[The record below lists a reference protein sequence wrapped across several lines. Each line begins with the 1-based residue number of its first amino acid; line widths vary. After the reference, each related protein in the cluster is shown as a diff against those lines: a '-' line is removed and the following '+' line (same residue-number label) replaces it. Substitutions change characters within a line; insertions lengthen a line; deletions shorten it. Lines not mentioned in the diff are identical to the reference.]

1 MTDVELSGRVAL
13 VTGASRGIGRAAAE
27 ALAGAGAT
35 VALVARNARGLV
47 DVVEKLTQRAAHC
60 RTFLCDVTDP
70 ARVAAL
76 PAEVESAL
84 GPVDVLVNNAGAAA
98 SAPFLKTDPATWN
111 SLLALN
117 LTAVYATTRAFLP
130 RMLERGSGRIINV
143 ASTAGLVGYA
153 YTAAYCASK
162 HGVVGLTRALAL
174 EVADKGITVNA
185 VCPSF
190 VDTEMTERSIATIVE
205 KTGRSATD
213 AKSALESLNP
223 QGRLIAPDEVAAA
236 IVYLASNAARGI
248 NGQALSICGGAVM
261 A

>member
-1 MTDVELSGRVAL
+1 MTEADFSGRVAL

-27 ALAGAGAT
+27 ALGDAGAA
-35 VALVARNARGLV
+35 VALVARNARELV
-47 DVVEKLTQRAAHC
+47 DVAESLTRRAVRN

-76 PAEVESAL
+76 PAEVEAGI

-117 LTAVYATTRAFLP
+117 LTAVYAMTRAFLP
-130 RMLERGSGRIINV
+130 GMLARGFGRIVNV

-153 YTAAYCASK
+153 YTTAYCASK

-190 VDTEMTERSIATIVE
+190 VDTEMTERSIATIVA
-205 KTGRSATD
+205 KTGRSAEE
-213 AKSALESLNP
+213 AKASLTSLNP
-223 QGRLIAPDEVAAA
+223 QGRLIEPAEVAAA
-236 IVYLASNAARGI
+236 ILYLASAAARGI

-261 A
+261 S